1 MRSPASGVQVAVDEQ
16 DRWDRLLAES
26 ASGRDFHP
34 EEICR
39 LCIEMLGVSGAG
51 ISMVTPAGTRSVVF
65 SSDDT
70 SARIEDLQFTVGEGP
85 CVDAVTFGRPVLVG
99 DLANPDDVL
108 VERWPQFME
117 GARLADVRAV
127 FSFPL
132 RIGAIS
138 IGALD
143 LYSNEPL
150 DVSENWLSSAL
161 MAADA
166 VALALLL
173 DTHLEGRS
181 VDDFDVQSTF
191 QVQVHQATGMVQVQ
205 LDMSA
210 EDALLTLRARA
221 FSSGRPL
228 TEISSDVVSRRLRF
242 AKEDE

>member
-1 MRSPASGVQVAVDEQ
+1 VRSRASGDQVAVDDR
-16 DRWDRLLAES
+16 DRWNRLLAES
-26 ASGRDFHP
+26 ASGRDLHP

-39 LCIEMLGVSGAG
+39 LCIEMLGVTGAG
-51 ISMVTPAGTRSVVF
+51 ISMVTPAGTRSVVY
-65 SSDDT
+65 SSDEIST
-70 SARIEDLQFTVGEGP
+70 QIEDLQFTTGEGP
-85 CVDAVTFGRPVLVG
+85 CVDAVAYGRPVLIG
-99 DLANPDDVL
+99 DLNSPDSIMI
-108 VERWPQFME
+108 ERWPQFME
-117 GARLADVRAV
+117 SVQLLGLQAV

-143 LYSNEPL
+143 LYSANPL
-150 DVSENWLSSAL
+150 EVSDDWLSSAL

-173 DTHLEGRS
+173 DTRLEGR
-181 VDDFDVQSTF
+181 VDDDFDVHSTV

-205 LDMSA
+205 LDLSA

-228 TEISSDVVSRRLRF
+228 AEISSDVVSRRLRF

>member
-1 MRSPASGVQVAVDEQ
+1 MDDQ
-16 DRWDRLLAES
+16 DRWDRLLVES
-26 ASGRDFHP
+26 ATGRDFHP

-65 SSDDT
+65 SSDET
-70 SARIEDLQFTVGEGP
+70 SARIEDLQFTIGEGP
-85 CVDAVTFGRPVLVG
+85 CVDAVKFGRPVLVG
-99 DLANPDDVL
+99 DLHNPDDVL
-108 VERWPQFME
+108 VERWPEFME
-117 GARLADVRAV
+117 GARLAAVRAV

-143 LYSNEPL
+143 LYSKSPL
-150 DVSENWLSSAL
+150 EVSDNWLSSAL

-173 DTHLEGRS
+173 DTHLEGRAS
-181 VDDFDVQSTF
+181 DDFDVQSTF

-205 LDMSA
+205 LGMSA
-210 EDALLTLRARA
+210 EDALLSLRARA
-221 FSSGRPL
+221 FSSGRSL
-228 TEISSDVVSRRLRF
+228 TDISSDVVARRLRF
-242 AKEDE
+242 SKEDE

>member
-1 MRSPASGVQVAVDEQ
+1 
-16 DRWDRLLAES
+16 
-26 ASGRDFHP
+26 
-34 EEICR
+34 
-39 LCIEMLGVSGAG
+39 MLDVSGAG

-65 SSDDT
+65 SSDNT
-70 SARIEDLQFTVGEGP
+70 AARIEDLQFTIGEGP

-99 DLANPDDVL
+99 DLDNPDDVL
-108 VERWPQFME
+108 VERWPQFMA
-117 GARLADVRAV
+117 GARLAEVRAV

-132 RIGAIS
+132 SIGAIS

-143 LYSNEPL
+143 LYSRQPL
-150 DVSENWLSSAL
+150 DVSDNWLSSAL

-173 DTHLEGRS
+173 DTSLEGRS
-181 VDDFDVQSTF
+181 SEDFDVLSTF

-228 TEISSDVVSRRLRF
+228 TEISADVVGRRLRF
-242 AKEDE
+242 AKEDV

>member
-1 MRSPASGVQVAVDEQ
+1 
-16 DRWDRLLAES
+16 
-26 ASGRDFHP
+26 
-34 EEICR
+34 
-39 LCIEMLGVSGAG
+39 MLGVSGAG

-70 SARIEDLQFTVGEGP
+70 SARIEDLQFTIGEGP
-85 CVDAVTFGRPVLVG
+85 CVDAVAFGRPVLVG
-99 DLANPDDVL
+99 DLDNPDDVL

-143 LYSNEPL
+143 LYSTQPL
-150 DVSENWLSSAL
+150 EVSDNWLSSAL